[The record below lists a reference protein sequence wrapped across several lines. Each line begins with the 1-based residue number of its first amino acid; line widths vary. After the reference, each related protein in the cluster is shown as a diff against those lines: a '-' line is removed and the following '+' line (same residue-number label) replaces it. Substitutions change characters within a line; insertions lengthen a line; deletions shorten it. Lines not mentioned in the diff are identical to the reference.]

1 VRKAENYTVTMSVEA
16 LQQRIDGLTLERQA
30 LRAQGA
36 SRERLEQNRIELVE
50 AQWSL
55 SHALIKRYYPAAA

>member
-1 VRKAENYTVTMSVEA
+1 MNVEE
-16 LQQRIDGLTLERQA
+16 LQQQIDRLTAERQE
-30 LRAQGA
+30 LRSLGVP
-36 SRERLEQNRIELVE
+36 RERLEQNRIALVE

>member
-1 VRKAENYTVTMSVEA
+1 MSVEE
-16 LQQRIDGLTLERQA
+16 LQRTIDRLTLERQA
-30 LRAQGA
+30 LRAQGVP
-36 SRERLEQNRIELVE
+36 RERLEQNRVALVE